1 VHRARFTS
9 SPVTLNPERAP
20 LTWAPFSFSP
30 EELPARIPHRMR
42 IVERIRD
49 RLSQPI
55 FYEDLRDRT
64 LNKIERGE
72 LQLDA
77 PLISIAD
84 SLDLVELQM
93 EVEEMG
99 FEISV
104 PITTVG
110 DFLWL
115 VKKIEYRKFRTGC
128 SR

>member
-1 VHRARFTS
+1 
-9 SPVTLNPERAP
+9 
-20 LTWAPFSFSP
+20 
-30 EELPARIPHRMR
+30 MR